1 MPWKSVMRQGCF
13 LSYHHMESFIAS
25 IARQERVK
33 GMKIGKWEIK
43 LLLFVE
49 NMIAYIKQA
58 DLCTIRTMK

>member
-1 MPWKSVMRQGCF
+1 
-13 LSYHHMESFIAS
+13 MESFIAS

-58 DLCTIRTMK
+58 DLYTIRTMK